1 MEGTGPGIGE
11 SMTIRKQMHLLE
23 DLEWLDGQK
32 PARLTAEFWTALL
45 EGLAPYR
52 LWCLVMVLKS
62 KKQQRT

>member
-11 SMTIRKQMHLLE
+11 SMAIRKQMHLLE

-45 EGLAPYR
+45 EG
-52 LWCLVMVLKS
+52 
-62 KKQQRT
+62 